1 MLFIPLIA
9 RQSPA
14 RVSRQFAGHRI
25 ITTPVVMAS
34 SEDAAGTSGT
44 LQLKTL
50 VEVMVM
56 RCKPSLKVEVDMLFE
71 NKYLTHGQTRRIYD
85 HFANVCQSDNIFN
98 QFSNPDGLSNR
109 ATDGTLNRPGTTK
122 LWMEHGT
129 VDNPSPNWA
138 PSPPDIDMRA
148 RELEVLNMIE
158 ARKGRG
164 KNSEPPAPPL
174 VPPPN
179 RPTPPTDVPTSQSGA
194 HDDPVASK
202 TGKGAGTNADY
213 DSTKRAAG
221 LPLEHVNRR
230 KYAGNDA
237 EEENDTNVAKGHKN
251 FDPPNVIIHVDDQE
265 QLTMFYPGANP
276 VRDNT
281 NNSSGARGSADYEPP
296 PERYYVR
303 PETDALLLQYH
314 EGDNT
319 FRDGYVTPEDN
330 PDGDNAKTED
340 GNDYPDKASNYDS
353 DHDSEEFGP
362 HNIPRITNENYQ
374 RVSGLAH
381 MLVRILRH
389 LADSVKLFM
398 DKFGYASIK
407 DVLKLRCVVNAGGTK
422 RDICCLSNK
431 MFADKDGPIFE
442 ICASW
447 TKIRAIQGHT
457 CAISPYC
464 AYMHIKY
471 WMCEDMS
478 KPWAHVFMGACEVYE
493 MLRDDD
499 GMLPNDNEM
508 YIKCYPVVG
517 IEDLPRMSSACETAL
532 VYALIDLKHFINRP
546 EDYTVFKTYN
556 DVMLI
561 SGVNDQIRLFRG
573 QVLRFQDCT
582 TKDIILPNDLK
593 KHVDNLIGDGTN
605 PPRFA
610 TEAIDEALDELIKRD
625 KVEAEDACM
634 NAPEPRTEEQKQW
647 HRDYVKAIL
656 ESRFKRE
663 PCKFA
668 ADKCCRKGHLCTY
681 QHAGDNN
688 ISIQQ
693 EIATITERYSRK
705 EMDKRLAKQRYRP
718 EPSKREI
725 SKADRDEDARRRF
738 RSNAERDRARDYDRY
753 HGSSRRYETTR
764 GSGSGDPRNYNTG
777 RSDKDYD
784 KRSPTSYED
793 YTDSEEEKHGRY
805 HRRR

>member
-1 MLFIPLIA
+1 MSA
-9 RQSPA
+9 EEQ
-14 RVSRQFAGHRI
+14 
-25 ITTPVVMAS
+25 
-34 SEDAAGTSGT
+34 
-44 LQLKTL
+44 
-50 VEVMVM
+50 
-56 RCKPSLKVEVDMLFE
+56 
-71 NKYLTHGQTRRIYD
+71 
-85 HFANVCQSDNIFN
+85 
-98 QFSNPDGLSNR
+98 
-109 ATDGTLNRPGTTK
+109 
-122 LWMEHGT
+122 
-129 VDNPSPNWA
+129 
-138 PSPPDIDMRA
+138 
-148 RELEVLNMIE
+148 EVLKRYE
-158 ARKGRG
+158 DRKGRG
-164 KNSEPPAPPL
+164 KRAEPPAPPL
-174 VPPPN
+174 EPPPN
-179 RPTPPTDVPTSQSGA
+179 RATPPTDDPTSQTGA

-202 TGKGAGTNADY
+202 AGEEAGTNADH
-213 DSTKRAAG
+213 DSDKRTKE
-221 LPLEHVNRR
+221 LPLEHATRR
-230 KYAGNDA
+230 KYGEDDA
-237 EEENDTNVAKGHKN
+237 EEDNMLAAPYRRLYERAHEFELKNAPSDPQEDTTV
-251 FDPPNVIIHVDDQE
+251 
-265 QLTMFYPGANP
+265 Y
-276 VRDNT
+276 
-281 NNSSGARGSADYEPP
+281 SGARGSADYVPP
-296 PERYYVR
+296 SLIVHVNDDDDKMIMYYPEGRN
-303 PETDALLLQYH
+303 P
-314 EGDNT
+314 
-319 FRDGYVTPEDN
+319 FRDGYVTPEEYPNDNNAKPNDGDDN
-330 PDGDNAKTED
+330 PDKAGDD
-340 GNDYPDKASNYDS
+340 
-353 DHDSEEFGP
+353 DSEENFGP
-362 HNIPRITNENYQ
+362 HNVPQINDEDVQ

-381 MLVRILRH
+381 ILVRILRH
-389 LADSVKLFM
+389 TNESHKLFV
-398 DKFGYASIK
+398 DKFGFAAIE
-407 DVLKLRCVVNAGGTK
+407 DVLKLRCVVNAEGTK
-422 RDICCLSNK
+422 RDICCLNNK

-442 ICASW
+442 INASW

-457 CAISPYC
+457 AAISPFY
-464 AYMHIKY
+464 AYMHLRVGD
-471 WMCEDMS
+471 CEDMS

-546 EDYTVFKTYN
+546 EEYTVFKTHN

-593 KHVDNLIGDGTN
+593 KHVDDLIGDGTN

-610 TEAIDEALDELIKRD
+610 TEAIDEPLDDLIKRD
-625 KVEAEDACM
+625 KEEVRDACINM
-634 NAPEPRTEEQKQW
+634 PEPRTEEQKQW

-668 ADKCCRKGHLCTY
+668 ADKCCRKRHLCTY

-725 SKADRDEDARRRF
+725 SKADREEDARRRS
-738 RSNAERDRARDYDRY
+738 RSNAERVRARDDDRY

-777 RSDKDYD
+777 RSKKDHD